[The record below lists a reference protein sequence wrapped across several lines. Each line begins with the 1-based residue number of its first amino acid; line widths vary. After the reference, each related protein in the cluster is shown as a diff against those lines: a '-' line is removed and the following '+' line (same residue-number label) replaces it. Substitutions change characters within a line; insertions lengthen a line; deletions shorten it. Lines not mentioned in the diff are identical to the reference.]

1 MTGFGREF
9 INIWPGHF
17 PPLVLL
23 LVILDFSFYPLVT
36 RVELLQS
43 LFFLDRKK
51 TKQTT
56 TIAVLHFL
64 VATLV
69 KYLFGNTLK
78 VQAVAHSTRPR
89 VCQNFLICYCSAHD

>member
-9 INIWPGHF
+9 INISPGHF

-23 LVILDFSFYPLVT
+23 LVILDFSFYPLVAG
-36 RVELLQS
+36 VELLS
-43 LFFLDRKK
+43 RFFFFDIKK

-64 VATLV
+64 VATLA

-78 VQAVAHSTRPR
+78 VQAVAHSARPKGLP
-89 VCQNFLICYCSAHD
+89 QFLDLLLFSS